1 MAERLLPGQ
10 YYITSLQ
17 NNDNLGVSEIGPL
30 IFPPPP
36 APVIVLP
43 EGVLPPRVIFTS
55 CVAYKDSTDPDLP
68 QFTVVPVDTGEANA
82 YVIVVNNETTR
93 GQEDRVFAFAD
104 EPAEV
109 WAIVHREFHNAYT
122 IERRG
127 GSVGWTVPPPE
138 ERELRQVFLSP
149 IIATFS
155 LPPQFLP
162 SQLFRFE
169 RVPEQ

>member
-1 MAERLLPGQ
+1 MAEKISPGQ
-10 YYITSLQ
+10 YFVTSLL
-17 NNDNLGVSEIGPL
+17 NNDNLGVSDIGPL

-43 EGVLPPRVIFTS
+43 RGVLPPR
-55 CVAYKDSTDPDLP
+55 
-68 QFTVVPVDTGEANA
+68 FTVVPVDTGEPNA
-82 YVIVVNNETTR
+82 YVVVVSNRTTR

-109 WAIVHREFHNAYT
+109 WIIVYREYHKAYT

-127 GSVGWTVPPPE
+127 GPVGWTAPE
-138 ERELRQVFLSP
+138 SEEPEPRQIVLSP
-149 IIATFS
+149 IISTKS

-162 SQLFRFE
+162 SQLFKFE